1 VPTLGAVE
9 ELFFIGPARTPVS
22 GGSGDRDAARRQ
34 VPFSLLR
41 PEQIRRG
48 QAADLAAARA
58 ARDLA
63 LRQKMELSALEL
75 SGEVGYGS
83 MTVERIVAASGS
95 HLPRFYGEFANKAA
109 CYAAAHSTAL
119 DELSERILLAGARA
133 PDWAAGVH
141 AGLLEIARI
150 TRAEPLLA
158 KGLIVEAPVAGGGA
172 ATKRMLVLA
181 RLGRALDRARAELD
195 SPLPPPPP
203 STAFFLVSGVEAS
216 VIASLR
222 SGSDFEAS
230 VADLTYL
237 LVCSYFDVR
246 AAKAALRRLG

>member
-1 VPTLGAVE
+1 VAEAFLLLG
-9 ELFFIGPARTPVS
+9 GDQTPVS
-22 GGSGDRDAARRQ
+22 GAPGDRDAAGRR
-34 VPFSLLR
+34 VPISLLR
-41 PEQIRRG
+41 PEQIRRD
-48 QAADLAAARA
+48 QAADLTAARA

-75 SGEVGYGS
+75 SGELGYEVVTVG
-83 MTVERIVAASGS
+83 RIVAASGT

-109 CYAAAHSTAL
+109 CYAAAHSAAL
-119 DELSERILLAGARA
+119 DDLSERVLDAGAQA
-133 PDWAAGVH
+133 PDWAAGVQ

-158 KGLIVEAPVAGGGA
+158 RGLIVEARVAGGA
-172 ATKRMLVLA
+172 AARKRMLVLK
-181 RLGRALDRARAELD
+181 RLSRALDRARGELD

-216 VIASLR
+216 VIASLTA
-222 SGSDFEAS
+222 GLDFEPS

-237 LVCSYFDVR
+237 SVCSYFDVR
-246 AAKAALRRLG
+246 AAKAAIRRLG